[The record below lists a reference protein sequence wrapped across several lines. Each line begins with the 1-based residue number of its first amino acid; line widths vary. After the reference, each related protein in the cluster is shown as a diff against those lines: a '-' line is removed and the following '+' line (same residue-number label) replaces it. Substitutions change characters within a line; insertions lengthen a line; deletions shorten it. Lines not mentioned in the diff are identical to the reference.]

1 MICASLIGVTVP
13 VALAEL
19 TVPLAVVVYVNV
31 VVLGT
36 DKIVALV
43 LLNTALLQSTVTN
56 LPAINPCTEL
66 VVTVAVDPVLAT
78 VLIALASELCN
89 GPAMELVLV
98 YSTAL

>member
-1 MICASLIGVTVP
+1 MP
-13 VALAEL
+13 VALTEL
-19 TVPLAVVVYVNV
+19 TVPLAAVVYVNV

-43 LLNTALLQSTVTN
+43 TLNTALLQSTVTN
-56 LPAINPCTEL
+56 FPAINPCTEL

-78 VLIALASELCN
+78 VLIVLASALCN
-89 GPAMELVLV
+89 GPAIELLLV